1 MRAKVCL
8 CRKRAKREISDAEK
22 AKVNPPKAF
31 IALALHVAIK
41 KLL

>member
-8 CRKRAKREISDAEK
+8 FRKQAKREISDADK

-31 IALALHVAIK
+31 IALALHVEMK